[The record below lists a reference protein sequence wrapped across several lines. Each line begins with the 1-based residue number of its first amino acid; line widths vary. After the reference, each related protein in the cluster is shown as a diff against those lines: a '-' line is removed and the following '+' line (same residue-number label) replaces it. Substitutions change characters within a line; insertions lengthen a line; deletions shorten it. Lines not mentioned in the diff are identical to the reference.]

1 MAAITNTA
9 APVRG
14 VAQPRRRRRPKNLT
28 AIGARLLAALRDF
41 REGASWEPGRD
52 WLTRV
57 SDPGEPQEP
66 R

>member
-1 MAAITNTA
+1 MQSIVTTA
-9 APVRG
+9 RPIPN
-14 VAQPRRRRRPKNLT
+14 VASSKRHLLT
-28 AIGARLLAALRDF
+28 SVAARLLAAF
-41 REGASWEPGRD
+41 RTFQEGESWEPGRD